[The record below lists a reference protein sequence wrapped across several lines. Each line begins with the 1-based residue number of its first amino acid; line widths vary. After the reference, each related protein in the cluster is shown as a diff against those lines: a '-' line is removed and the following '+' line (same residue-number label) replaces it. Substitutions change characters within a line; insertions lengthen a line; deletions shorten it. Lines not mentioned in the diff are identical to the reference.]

1 MATVPSSLPRLE
13 NFIFTEKLGEGTY
26 ASVYKAYRKGN
37 RREVVAIKCIRRT
50 SLNKRSTEN
59 LMTEIELLKR
69 LKHRHIV
76 ELYDFVWDSE
86 AIYLIMEYCSGG
98 DLSEFIQS
106 RKALP
111 EKVARK
117 FLQQLAMALKFLR
130 DRNISHMDLKPQ
142 NLFLSSPHDPA
153 LKIGGQSCIS

>member
-1 MATVPSSLPRLE
+1 
-13 NFIFTEKLGEGTY
+13 
-26 ASVYKAYRKGN
+26 
-37 RREVVAIKCIRRT
+37 
-50 SLNKRSTEN
+50 
-59 LMTEIELLKR
+59 MTEIELLKR

-117 FLQQLAMALKFLR
+117 FLQQLGTTFQTCETVIKAGGFLCAS
-130 DRNISHMDLKPQ
+130 NGSEVP
-142 NLFLSSPHDPA
+142 
-153 LKIGGQSCIS
+153 